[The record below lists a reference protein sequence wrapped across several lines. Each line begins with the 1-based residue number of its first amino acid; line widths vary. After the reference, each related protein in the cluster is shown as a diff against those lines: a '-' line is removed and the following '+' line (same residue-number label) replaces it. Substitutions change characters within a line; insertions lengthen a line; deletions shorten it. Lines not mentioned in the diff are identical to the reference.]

1 MTSSLLPPGSSA
13 LERRLAQACS
23 GISDLNVPLRD
34 LWNPWK
40 CPAKFL
46 PYLAWAFSVDR
57 WEETWTETAKRQ
69 AVSDAFWIHQ
79 RKGTVAAVKRVIQGL
94 GYSMTLEEWWKVA
107 DPAGTFRLEIDLNE
121 IGITEPMIAELER
134 IIGDA
139 KPVSRHISQLTLSAS
154 AYGTAHIGAA
164 IADGEVITVYPPGYE
179 PDDSIYFD
187 STANYDETYYYTGN
201 KYGKSE

>member
-79 RKGTVAAVKRVIQGL
+79 RKGTVAAVKRVIEGL

-121 IGITEPMIAELER
+121 IGITEPMIYELER

-139 KPVSRHISQLTLSAS
+139 KPVSRHLAQMTLTA
-154 AYGTAHIGAA
+154 GTRGPVWLGAA
-164 IADGEVITVYPPGYE
+164 IFDGEDISVYPPGYE
-179 PDDSIYFD
+179 PEDSIHYDGQQFYFG
-187 STANYDETYYYTGN
+187 SVNFS
-201 KYGKSE
+201 GK

>member
-1 MTSSLLPPGSSA
+1 MRLSAIYAALHVQGVQRVELIKPLTDMVLDKTQASSAPILKQKLVALMTSSLLPPGSSA

-46 PYLAWAFSVDR
+46 PYLALAFSVDR

-79 RKGTVAAVKRVIQGL
+79 RKGTVAAVKRVIEGL
-94 GYSMTLEEWWKVA
+94 GI
-107 DPAGTFRLEIDLNE
+107 R
-121 IGITEPMIAELER
+121 
-134 IIGDA
+134 
-139 KPVSRHISQLTLSAS
+139 
-154 AYGTAHIGAA
+154 
-164 IADGEVITVYPPGYE
+164 
-179 PDDSIYFD
+179 
-187 STANYDETYYYTGN
+187 
-201 KYGKSE
+201 

>member
-1 MTSSLLPPGSSA
+1 MNSLLPPGSSA

-79 RKGTVAAVKRVIQGL
+79 RKGTVAAVKRVIEGL
-94 GYSMTLEEWWKVA
+94 GYSMTLEEWWTVA
-107 DPAGTFRLEIDLNE
+107 DPAGTFRLEIDLKE
-121 IGITEPMIAELER
+121 IGITEPMINELER

-139 KPVSRHISQLTLSAS
+139 KPVSRHLAQMTLTAGARGPVCL
-154 AYGTAHIGAA
+154 GAA
-164 IADGEVITVYPPGYE
+164 IFDGEDISVYPPGYE
-179 PDDSIYFD
+179 PEDSIY
-187 STANYDETYYYTGN
+187 YDGQQFYFGSVN
-201 KYGKSE
+201 FSGK